1 MTETLGMH
9 FVKPESQQILDRESE
24 SAHRHRYHALTRYE
38 PDHRYDPDED
48 LYDYADHDGHED

>member
-1 MTETLGMH
+1 MH

-24 SAHRHRYHALTRYE
+24 SAHRHRHHALTRYE